1 MVRGG
6 PCSQRR
12 PYHRKS
18 DFETEG
24 IQSGREWPRN
34 RLCGVRRKCI
44 RHKPRE
50 RGQIRPARRK
60 IRVDIKYLIRG
71 GGGVRL
77 SSVRQRSSPFRISS
91 IFQRCYPL
99 HDPQSFAIIRHEPR
113 HLLGQM
119 LGQDSL
125 ADNIMAGRRLSKRL
139 TARTVETLTTPG
151 RHADGDGLYLTV
163 RAGGSKQ
170 WIFLYRSGGR
180 LREMGLGSPASG
192 VTLAK
197 ARQLAAEARG
207 QKSNG
212 RDPLEAR
219 RQAEE
224 QAAQIPKFGDYAL
237 ALVDRIEVGFSNAKH
252 RQQWRNTLTTYC
264 QPIWTQRIDQV
275 DTKGVL
281 DCLTPIWTSKPET
294 ASRLRG
300 RIERVLNAAKAERLR
315 VRREP
320 GCLARSPRCDLATT
334 QQSLARTSR
343 GASLSRAARLHG
355 RTSQAGGNRRASS
368 RVRDPDRDPDK
379 RSAQCNLGR
388 IRSRSGG
395 LDDSRGENEGA
406 RRASR
411 AALAPGHGD
420 SARA

>member
-1 MVRGG
+1 
-6 PCSQRR
+6 
-12 PYHRKS
+12 
-18 DFETEG
+18 
-24 IQSGREWPRN
+24 
-34 RLCGVRRKCI
+34 
-44 RHKPRE
+44 
-50 RGQIRPARRK
+50 
-60 IRVDIKYLIRG
+60 
-71 GGGVRL
+71 
-77 SSVRQRSSPFRISS
+77 
-91 IFQRCYPL
+91 
-99 HDPQSFAIIRHEPR
+99 
-113 HLLGQM
+113 
-119 LGQDSL
+119 
-125 ADNIMAGRRLSKRL
+125 MAGRRLAKRL

-163 RAGGSKQ
+163 QLGGSKQ

-207 QKSNG
+207 QKSIG

-264 QPIWTQRIDQV
+264 QPIWTQRIDEV

-300 RIERVLNAAKAERLR
+300 RIERVLNAAKAEQLR
-315 VRREP
+315 AGENPAAWRGHLDATLPRTNGLPRGHHAALPYLELPAFMDELRKREGVAARALEFLILTATRTSEALNATWDEFDLQVEVWTIPAARMKARVEHRVPLSGRALEILREVKGDDAERNDGDHVFVGQRERTPLSNMALLMMLRRMKRDDITAHGFRSSFSDWASEVSSFSGELRETALAHTIQNKAERAYRRGDALEKRREMMEAW
-320 GCLARSPRCDLATT
+320 ARYFAEKVVDRDGSANGEDATT
-334 QQSLARTSR
+334 
-343 GASLSRAARLHG
+343 G
-355 RTSQAGGNRRASS
+355 
-368 RVRDPDRDPDK
+368 
-379 RSAQCNLGR
+379 
-388 IRSRSGG
+388 
-395 LDDSRGENEGA
+395 
-406 RRASR
+406 
-411 AALAPGHGD
+411 
-420 SARA
+420 